1 MAAYGISAL
10 VLSCLA
16 SNTAEDIRLCGICL
30 VRRSKRRARWPL
42 VICLQE
48 CCFHQ
53 SMSVRDGSMVL
64 MLPLTHGSGNVA
76 KTYPSL
82 SDIPQLLDPKGRCK
96 LCLLSRHL
104 QCGLFFGYKFASS
117 PPPSDCLASRLSH
130 SFYYQEGCKKSHSLQ
145 ILLKAAGHLLSTSFM
160 LCSVISVLGLHRY
173 SAVILFQR

>member
-1 MAAYGISAL
+1 M
-10 VLSCLA
+10 
-16 SNTAEDIRLCGICL
+16 
-30 VRRSKRRARWPL
+30 
-42 VICLQE
+42 ICLQE

-104 QCGLFFGYKFASS
+104 QCGLFFGYKFAFFFF
-117 PPPSDCLASRLSH
+117 PPSDCLAGRLSH
-130 SFYYQEGCKKSHSLQ
+130 SFYYQEGCKSCHSLQ
-145 ILLKAAGHLLSTSFM
+145 ILPKAAGHSLSNYFLYSMHRSFSGWA
-160 LCSVISVLGLHRY
+160 LQIFCSNFVSTL
-173 SAVILFQR
+173 SAGVFQESKGRILFFQEYVKKIVNYVFFHSCN